1 MADQMMGVH
10 RDTFAGKH
18 VTVMGLGLLGRGV
31 NDVRYLAENGARL
44 TVTDLKT
51 AEELAPSLAALAAY
65 PEISYV
71 LGEHRL
77 EDFRS
82 ADFVLKAAGV
92 PLDSPFVAEA
102 RRHGVPVEMDEALFA
117 RLSGATI
124 VGVTG
129 TRGKTTTALLLH
141 AMLERAGANPRLGG
155 NIRAL
160 ATLPLL
166 DEVRPG
172 DLVVLE
178 LSSWQLQG
186 FGDAQLSPHVA
197 VFTNFM
203 PDHMNYYGGDMDRY
217 FADKAH
223 IYRHQGEGDVL
234 VAGPQVAAL
243 IEHDEHRATLHIASA
258 AQIPDDWR
266 LLVPGEHN
274 RANVALATEAALALG
289 ASDDDVRGAAE
300 AFTGAPER
308 LELVREVGGVAYVD
322 DTTSTIP
329 EATLAAIDA
338 LAGREIVLIGGG
350 VDKGLDYSALAG
362 AIAERTKAAVLLE
375 GTATD
380 KLVGHLGGRAAHVS
394 TASGMREAF
403 DLAAGLAAAGDVV
416 LLSPGAAS
424 FGLFRN
430 EFDRGEQFV
439 ELVHALTDP

>member
-1 MADQMMGVH
+1 M
-10 RDTFAGKH
+10 
-18 VTVMGLGLLGRGV
+18 
-31 NDVRYLAENGARL
+31 
-44 TVTDLKT
+44 
-51 AEELAPSLAALAAY
+51 
-65 PEISYV
+65 
-71 LGEHRL
+71 
-77 EDFRS
+77 
-82 ADFVLKAAGV
+82 LKAAGV

-117 RLSGATI
+117 KLSGATI
-124 VGVTG
+124 AGVTG

-186 FGDAQLSPHVA
+186 FGDAQISPHVA

-223 IYRHQGEGDVL
+223 IYRHQREGDVL
-234 VAGPQVAAL
+234 VAGPQVAGL

-274 RANVALATEAALALG
+274 RANIALAAAAALALG

-329 EATLAAIDA
+329 EATIAAIDA

-362 AIAERTKAAVLLE
+362 AIAERTKAAVLFD

-380 KLVGHLGGRAAHVS
+380 KLLGHLGGRAAHVTS
-394 TASGMREAF
+394 VTGMREAF
-403 DLAAGLAAAGDVV
+403 ERATGLAAEAT
-416 LLSPGAAS
+416 SSCSHPARRASASSATSSTAAS
-424 FGLFRN
+424 SSWSSCAPSDLSGLTGNVR
-430 EFDRGEQFV
+430 RAPRQ
-439 ELVHALTDP
+439 DPATSPVTPT

>member
-1 MADQMMGVH
+1 MVSTH
-10 RDTFAGKH
+10 RDNFAGKH

-31 NDVRYLAENGARL
+31 NDARFLAENGALL
-44 TVTDLKT
+44 TITDLKS
-51 AEELAPSLAALAAY
+51 AAELAPSLEALAAY
-65 PEISYV
+65 PRITYV

-77 EDFRS
+77 DDFRT

-117 RLSGATI
+117 KLSGAT
-124 VGVTG
+124 VAGVTG

-141 AMLERAGANPRLGG
+141 TILERAGCRPRLGG
-155 NIRAL
+155 NIRDI

-166 DEVRPG
+166 DEVRAG
-172 DLVVLE
+172 DIAVLE

-186 FGDAQLSPHVA
+186 FGEAELSPHVS

-203 PDHMNYYGGDMDRY
+203 PDHMTYYGGDMGRY

-223 IYRHQGEGDVL
+223 IYRHQSEADVL
-234 VAGPQVAAL
+234 VVGPDVAGLIPRRELRGRLVVA
-243 IEHDEHRATLHIASA
+243 DASEV
-258 AQIPDDWR
+258 PGEWR
-266 LLVPGEHN
+266 LPMPGEHN
-274 RANVALATEAALALG
+274 RANVALAAAAARALG
-289 ASDDDVRGAAE
+289 ASESDIRGAVESFA
-300 AFTGAPER
+300 GVPER
-308 LELVREVGGVAYVD
+308 LELVREVGGIAYVD

-329 EATLAAIDA
+329 EATIAALDA

-350 VDKGLDYSALAG
+350 VDKGLDYGDLADV
-362 AIAERTKAAVLLE
+362 IARRTKAAVLFE

-380 KLVGHLGGRAAHVS
+380 KLLGRLAGRRAHVT
-394 TASGMREAF
+394 TAAGMREAF
-403 DLAAGLAAAGDVV
+403 ERATGIAAAGDVV

-424 FGLFRN
+424 FGIFRN

-439 ELVHALTDP
+439 ELVRGLSDS